1 MRSGD
6 IVLITSYLQDRA
18 FRPELTDTMSAALER
33 VCSELKL
40 RPSDRKN
47 DSIIEDIADKINR
60 LAQRGITNEADC
72 YRAVMGE
79 LAQELRKE
87 NERLLRLARKLIEK
101 MHALQKQ
108 IGS

>member
-1 MRSGD
+1 
-6 IVLITSYLQDRA
+6 
-18 FRPELTDTMSAALER
+18 MSAALER

-87 NERLLRLARKLIEK
+87 NERLLRLVLKLTEK
-101 MHALQKQ
+101 MDALQEQ
-108 IGS
+108 GRS

>member
-1 MRSGD
+1 
-6 IVLITSYLQDRA
+6 
-18 FRPELTDTMSAALER
+18 
-33 VCSELKL
+33 
-40 RPSDRKN
+40 
-47 DSIIEDIADKINR
+47 

-79 LAQELRKE
+79 LAQELQKE

-101 MHALQKQ
+101 MQALQKQ